1 MASSTLSRLQA
12 ITGDSTSQ
20 KSATST
26 TSSPR
31 RKKPAPA
38 PAPAPINRND
48 LPELVVRP
56 RTQLAQLISEGSR
69 IAEQIKLLESQLAP
83 IREQLLKQLKAKN
96 GRCLIFGDI
105 VVDRKFRAKW
115 TYSVKTRNEMLR
127 IKNLQEV
134 EQRTGIARNNPLE
147 HTAFRRVAA
156 PRNQES
162 L

>member
-69 IAEQIKLLESQLAP
+69 IAEQIKLLESW
-83 IREQLLKQLKAKN
+83 K
-96 GRCLIFGDI
+96 GLII
-105 VVDRKFRAKW
+105 
-115 TYSVKTRNEMLR
+115 
-127 IKNLQEV
+127 
-134 EQRTGIARNNPLE
+134 LE
-147 HTAFRRVAA
+147 
-156 PRNQES
+156 S
-162 L
+162 